1 MINYNA
7 PLVLLTDNDRA
18 IASAYK
24 KILELLNTKHRL
36 CQWHLLKNVIKNL
49 VGKLGNKWQQFIGQL
64 YTCLNKSDPHEFQN
78 HWKILKTSYPDSNQY
93 LSYMEKNKE
102 KCFNQ
107 DVFMADMISTQR
119 GESMN
124 NLMKGYLDASTSLSE
139 FISAFESALETRKES
154 SKFL

>member
-1 MINYNA
+1 
-7 PLVLLTDNDRA
+7 
-18 IASAYK
+18 
-24 KILELLNTKHRL
+24 
-36 CQWHLLKNVIKNL
+36 
-49 VGKLGNKWQQFIGQL
+49 
-64 YTCLNKSDPHEFQN
+64 
-78 HWKILKTSYPDSNQY
+78 
-93 LSYMEKNKE
+93 MEKNKE

-154 SKFL
+154 SKFLEYKQNNYDILYKTASPFE

>member
-1 MINYNA
+1 M
-7 PLVLLTDNDRA
+7 
-18 IASAYK
+18 
-24 KILELLNTKHRL
+24 
-36 CQWHLLKNVIKNL
+36 KNL
-49 VGKLGNKWQQFIGQL
+49 VRKLGNKWQQFIGQL

-139 FISAFESALETRKES
+139 FISAFESALEIKKES
-154 SKFL
+154 SKFLEYKQNNYDILYKTASPFEQQAALLLTSYSFKKNSRTNNSILFI